1 MTDFFEKIDD
11 YIQGKLTDSEKQIF
25 EAEMEKDPLLKYAV
39 ENHNLTKD
47 VALGFLEAEVR
58 NILEYTE
65 NKPAKRK
72 STSLWKWWW
81 IAAVFVLGLIAV
93 VFYLGKAK
101 KTTLQYADLYIEPA
115 WPIQR
120 SESSDTLSDAV
131 KIALNGNT
139 PAAVNMIRHTSI
151 PDPDKNLWI
160 AEIFARSGQA
170 DSTLHY
176 LPYTGNEVRTRDRI
190 LYLRILSLFR
200 NGQIHEMKAIIDSL
214 PEDTDMTY
222 KEIYKKIRG

>member
-11 YIQGKLTDSEKQIF
+11 YSQGRLTDSEKQIF
-25 EAEMEKDPLLKYAV
+25 EAEMEKDSLLKYAV
-39 ENHNLTKD
+39 ENHSLTKD
-47 VALGFLEAEVR
+47 MALGFLEAEVR
-58 NILEYTE
+58 NILEHTE
-65 NKPAKRK
+65 NEPGNRRK
-72 STSLWKWWW
+72 TSWWKWWW
-81 IAAVFVLGLIAV
+81 MVAVFLLGLIAV
-93 VFYLGKAK
+93 VFYMGRAK

-120 SESSDTLSDAV
+120 SESTDTLSDAV

-139 PAAVNMIRHTSI
+139 LAAANMIRHTSI
-151 PDPDKNLWI
+151 PDSDKNLWI

-176 LPYTGNEVRTRDRI
+176 LPDVGNEVLTRDRI
-190 LYLRILSLFR
+190 QYLRILSLFK
-200 NGQIHEMKAIIDSL
+200 NGQIHEMNAVIDSL

-222 KEIYKKIRG
+222 MEVYKKIRR

>member
-1 MTDFFEKIDD
+1 MTDIFEKIDD
-11 YIQGKLTDSEKQIF
+11 YIQGKLTDSEKQVF

-39 ENHNLTKD
+39 ENHSLTKD

-58 NILEYTE
+58 NILKYTE
-65 NKPAKRK
+65 NEPAKRK
-72 STSLWKWWW
+72 STSWWKWWW
-81 IAAVFVLGLIAV
+81 MAAVFLLGLIAV

-176 LPYTGNEVRTRDRI
+176 LPDAGNEVRTRDRI